1 MLHYFY
7 TLRIL
12 TNSQCFQSKKRFK
25 QYKLHFLGIDGIT
38 KKCYDIAISCFVIVT
53 NHCISHC
60 HSPIFNYSFVE
71 IKVESIC

>member
-25 QYKLHFLGIDGIT
+25 QYKLHFLGNDGIT
-38 KKCYDIAISCFVIVT
+38 KKCYDIAISCFVIDAQMKLRRGK
-53 NHCISHC
+53 NKS
-60 HSPIFNYSFVE
+60 
-71 IKVESIC
+71 